1 MRKNS
6 GALPRPEAQA
16 GNIQFTL
23 TRPAEALRL
32 AEEIRIP
39 QDIADA
45 QTLLDWFA
53 ARSMRQVA
61 AVDIQKRGPVH
72 CAGKTGWTRP
82 SRFSSRRILNQ
93 FAQPAMGVAQGFGE
107 DRARPN
113 PHWTDRSVRLIFT
126 LDRFAPGSQSGLEC
140 CSNVAGCGCAGRCWF
155 SGFTTTLAAR

>member
-1 MRKNS
+1 MGKNS

-61 AVDIQKRGPVH
+61 AVDIQKRGP
-72 CAGKTGWTRP
+72 GP
-82 SRFSSRRILNQ
+82 LRRKDRMD
-93 FAQPAMGVAQGFGE
+93 PAIEVLVE
-107 DRARPN
+107 KDP
-113 PHWTDRSVRLIFT
+113 
-126 LDRFAPGSQSGLEC
+126 
-140 CSNVAGCGCAGRCWF
+140 
-155 SGFTTTLAAR
+155 